1 MRDGP
6 PRESGAAS
14 RGRLRLT
21 SLANDRG
28 LSDVVGYVLVFSL
41 VVSIVGFVS
50 VSGFASLSDARDA
63 EQANNAERAFDVLS
77 DNMADIYEHSAP
89 SRATEI
95 SLADAGLRTTET
107 VTINI
112 SARDASGTENFT
124 LEKSSRPIIWTG
136 NRDTEIVYSLG
147 AILRDERQGGVVVE
161 APPFQLDS
169 ERTVIPVVQLR
180 NRRGQAFG
188 ESTIRIRAVH
198 GSSSV
203 LLTEDNPPYDE
214 AWLNIT
220 TPRADIWQQHLDK
233 YPGTDC
239 SVEMK
244 ADGKTAT
251 CDISGLDEI
260 HVTLTRISLELK
272 G

>member
-6 PRESGAAS
+6 SRQSRPES
-14 RGRLRLT
+14 RGNLT
-21 SLANDRG
+21 IPLLSDGRG
-28 LSDVVGYVLVFSL
+28 ISDVVGYVLVFSL

-50 VSGFASLSDARDA
+50 VSGFASLSDVRDA

-77 DNMADIYEHSAP
+77 DNIADIYEHGAP

-112 SARDASGTENFT
+112 SANDTSSSDNFT
-124 LEKSSRPIIWTG
+124 LTKDSRPIIWEG
-136 NRDTEIVYSLG
+136 NRETEIVYSFG
-147 AILRDERQGGVVVE
+147 ATLRDERQGGIVVE

-180 NRRGQAFG
+180 DRRGQAFG
-188 ESTIRIRAVH
+188 EATIRIRAIH
-198 GSSSV
+198 GATSV
-203 LLTEDNPPYDE
+203 FLSEETPHYDE
-214 AWLNIT
+214 AWINIT
-220 TPRADIWQQHLDK
+220 TPRATIWKQHLDD
-233 YPGTDC
+233 YPDTDC

-244 ADGKTAT
+244 AAGETVV
-251 CDISGLDEI
+251 CDISNREEI
-260 HVTLTRISLELK
+260 HVTLTRISLELE